1 MRRQQQRQ
9 EHNGGSEG
17 TDTAARIASSLEA
30 LKLGTR
36 RRSSTAAS
44 ARLPEQSPLQ
54 PRRVTSVQ
62 RKAADLAVQPL
73 EVTAAAISDLSDV
86 ESLTD
91 DFEREYQSHVRNA
104 AFRKALH
111 TSLSASLTNALSA
124 GGTPQRKAANSAVH
138 TEDQFDDDAE
148 SAFRVA
154 ALASSFAEATS
165 PAAAAAAARVS
176 PAASRAARTSPPC
189 ETCGARSS
197 ERADTVAGRRLQ
209 QQDSSDYAA
218 DDSALELTS
227 NIELSSCLDNTGD
240 YNDTDD
246 AGGASPAAARL
257 LDFLQSVERPAV
269 SAQRSPHHDPEQQ
282 WRGSGSRSPQRR
294 YEQRAEQSSCD
305 VSAAAARNDAALF
318 AESLLRSEHS
328 AVGADEQ
335 LLSALAARVLS
346 RLCQETLQQ
355 VGVRKMEHTVADAS
369 ATAAGEREASA
380 QSQQPSSNSS
390 SKKQQSRSA
399 VRVLRVKRRRQ
410 SQRSAK
416 KSTVKKAARSTAA
429 AAAADTSSDTAVVAD
444 ADDSAAS
451 AAADL
456 SIYTQHRAEMDNGNG
471 AVTRQPVTYLQTDV
485 RNDETT
491 SVSPISSV
499 STAANVVTTD
509 TPTAYGAVAAAEHTA
524 AAPAAAAVAAAARRG
539 RTAHPSRRRLFDE
552 AADASSSSSNNE
564 RGAAAAAA
572 AAAAATTAAAL
583 AAAEEDCSCSTAG
596 DEREDRVLQQR
607 AGGAS
612 PMSSVS
618 PVPVFGVI
626 TTDSPTMYGAARHH
640 SHSAGRMPWR
650 PAHVDS
656 TAVGTTSDSS
666 GSSVSGDSEGCTNT
680 DGSLQRTE
688 RYSSTLATSV
698 ERAAHTDT
706 TAAGVSSTDAA
717 IGAESANTVQQQTG
731 ADAVLADYTAAS
743 EHVTASAVRT
753 DSSGRADSAQQTD
766 DEQQPVAA
774 ANTADWSIDDT
785 ELDTQARHAVLEGFE
800 ELARAER
807 SAAPLASSPPSLRL
821 RDSPSPLQQQQQQR
835 QQQQQQQQQQQ
846 SFSYK
851 YAAAQQQH
859 GSSAAQREQHE
870 QSSSSDAN
878 MSYIELY
885 LSGLSRS
892 SARESAYT
900 TAARTPLPPPRRS
913 ALVDEPTSA
922 NYINSSS
929 SGRQQQMAAA
939 VSFELSNVSG
949 LSPILRQGAS
959 PSYAHM
965 STHSSGASAV
975 MNGAAPKLQLLAPN
989 RQRWLDDLKQRYH
1002 IIGSG
1007 GDSADHTSNGHSN
1020 GTVPAAQQQQQQQQQ
1035 QYGKPQRA
1043 TNSSASSSKSR
1054 HAQALRQPA
1063 ASPLAHV
1070 DVDKWLAS
1078 RATPAQQHSQSQLW
1092 SPRSQSPPRA
1102 RGTTTAAAAVAVP
1115 LAADRSGSRTAAA
1128 VALSPRNPL
1137 LNEYSSGSPL
1147 FETSTAADSAV
1158 RLGYASMLS
1167 AGSERN
1173 SASGRL
1179 NASFYSSV
1187 GSSSACAS
1195 SARKLRTVY
1204 RDRSGN
1210 VIVTDA

>member
-1 MRRQQQRQ
+1 MRRQQQLQ
-9 EHNGGSEG
+9 EHNEG
-17 TDTAARIASSLEA
+17 ADTAARIANSIQA

-36 RRSSTAAS
+36 RRSSSAMS

-54 PRRVTSVQ
+54 PRRVASVQ
-62 RKAADLAVQPL
+62 RKAPDLAVRPL
-73 EVTAAAISDLSDV
+73 EATAAALSDLSDV

-91 DFEREYQSHVRNA
+91 DFELEYQSHVRNA

-124 GGTPQRKAANSAVH
+124 GATPQRKAANGAVDT
-138 TEDQFDDDAE
+138 TEDQFDDDAI

-154 ALASSFAEATS
+154 ALASSFAGAAS
-165 PAAAAAAARVS
+165 PAAAARLS
-176 PAASRAARTSPPC
+176 PTASRATRTSPPC

-197 ERADTVAGRRLQ
+197 ERADTVAGRQVQ
-209 QQDSSDYAA
+209 QQQYSNDYAA
-218 DDSALELTS
+218 DDSGLEMTS
-227 NIELSSCLDNTGD
+227 NIELSSCPDTTGV
-240 YNDTDD
+240 YNDDDD
-246 AGGASPAAARL
+246 AGAASPAAARL
-257 LDFLQSVERPAV
+257 LDFLQSVERPAA
-269 SAQRSPHHDPEQQ
+269 SAQRSPHHDVEQQQ

-294 YEQRAEQSSCD
+294 HEQRAEESSYD
-305 VSAAAARNDAALF
+305 VSPAVARSDAALF

-346 RLCQETLQQ
+346 RLCQETLQH
-355 VGVRKMEHTVADAS
+355 VGVRRAEHT
-369 ATAAGEREASA
+369 ATDTTAAAGERDTTA
-380 QSQQPSSNSS
+380 QSQQRSSNSS
-390 SKKQQSRSA
+390 SSSKKKQSRST
-399 VRVLRVKRRRQ
+399 VRVLRVKRCRQ
-410 SQRSAK
+410 PQRSAK
-416 KSTVKKAARSTAA
+416 KSAGKLAARSIAA
-429 AAAADTSSDTAVVAD
+429 AAAADTSSDTAAVVAD

-456 SIYTQHRAEMDNGNG
+456 SIYAQHRAEMDCVNG
-471 AVTRQPVTYLQTDV
+471 AVQYLQSDV
-485 RNDETT
+485 RHDDEVT

-524 AAPAAAAVAAAARRG
+524 AAPAAATAAAAARRG
-539 RTAHPSRRRLFDE
+539 RPAHPSRRRLFDE
-552 AADASSSSSNNE
+552 AADAESSSSS
-564 RGAAAAAA
+564 RGDDGAAT
-572 AAAAATTAAAL
+572 AAATAAAAL

-666 GSSVSGDSEGCTNT
+666 GSSISGDSEGCTNT
-680 DGSLQRTE
+680 DGSLQRSE
-688 RYSSTLATSV
+688 RYSSTLATSAEPAV
-698 ERAAHTDT
+698 SADT
-706 TAAGVSSTDAA
+706 TAASTSAA
-717 IGAESANTVQQQTG
+717 GAAAAGATSAAATTVQQQ
-731 ADAVLADYTAAS
+731 ASAAAVHTDSTAAS
-743 EHVTASAVRT
+743 EHVADNYACT
-753 DSSGRADSAQQTD
+753 DNTVRADSAQRTD

-774 ANTADWSIDDT
+774 SAADWSIDDT
-785 ELDTQARHAVLEGFE
+785 ELDTHARHAMLEGLE

-807 SAAPLASSPPSLRL
+807 SAAPLTSSPPSLRL
-821 RDSPSPLQQQQQQR
+821 HDSPSPLQQQQQQQQQQR
-835 QQQQQQQQQQQ
+835 QQQQQQRSPHRQTTAEQY
-846 SFSYK
+846 S
-851 YAAAQQQH
+851 
-859 GSSAAQREQHE
+859 SSAAHRKQQE

-892 SARESAYT
+892 SAPESGFAA
-900 TAARTPLPPPRRS
+900 AARTPLPPPRRS
-913 ALVDEPTSA
+913 ALVDEPASA
-922 NYINSSS
+922 IYSNSSS
-929 SGRQQQMAAA
+929 SSRPQQVAAA
-939 VSFELSNVSG
+939 VSYELSNMSG
-949 LSPILRQGAS
+949 LSLILRHIAS
-959 PSYAHM
+959 PPSYAHT
-965 STHSSGASAV
+965 STYSSDAAAA

-1007 GDSADHTSNGHSN
+1007 NGSAEHTSNGHGN
-1020 GTVPAAQQQQQQQQQ
+1020 RVVPAAQLQQQQQQ
-1035 QYGKPQRA
+1035 QYGTPQRA
-1043 TNSSASSSKSR
+1043 TNSSASSSRSR
-1054 HAQALRQPA
+1054 VATALRQPA

-1078 RATPAQQHSQSQLW
+1078 KATPAQQHTQSQQW

-1102 RGTTTAAAAVAVP
+1102 RGTTAVAAAAAAVHLVAE
-1115 LAADRSGSRTAAA
+1115 RSSSRIAA
-1128 VALSPRNPL
+1128 VAVSPRNPL
-1137 LNEYSSGSPL
+1137 LSEYSSGNPL
-1147 FETSTAADSAV
+1147 FETSTAVDSAV

-1167 AGSERN
+1167 PGSERN

-1187 GSSSACAS
+1187 GSSSACAPS
-1195 SARKLRTVY
+1195 SRKLRTVY

-1210 VIVTDA
+1210 VIVTDVRTP